1 MGFTLMPALMKEVML
16 LNNRKLYAAAMIIM
30 SLLVIVSVAF
40 SAVNRRADSFTNNN
54 LITEEAL
61 YGEVVDSIQTQGFA
75 IRMESVINPNYTGV
89 LNYRVANGSRVSSGG
104 VIADI
109 FMSESD
115 AAAQNMAD
123 RMEREIQSLSAL
135 SRPMDAYV
143 SASTALGEQIY
154 DDLSDVMLDIQQ
166 GDFSGVTQ
174 TKEALLLSLSRKQVL
189 SGQESAEDY
198 AQRVSELKREKDSIT
213 NGTGQSMN
221 SIKAPKAGY
230 FITYADGLER
240 AVSIDE
246 VENLT
251 PKKLEH
257 LLAEE
262 KGTVSQQCI
271 GKICEDFKWYMACL
285 FDDDAMIKFEGV
297 EEVTLDIP
305 FASTATIPAKVVAR
319 NRDADSGKTAVVFE
333 CTYMDADLATVRNE
347 NVQVNVKTYS
357 GVLVNEK
364 ALRFL
369 DIEYQETDEKDN
381 TVTKVK
387 ENVKGVYVVYGG
399 QLEFVQVFTEK
410 DVNGYAVCKLEL
422 SEDEQKNLVT
432 DHTIRLYDKV
442 VVGGVD
448 LYDGKVVR

>member
-1 MGFTLMPALMKEVML
+1 M
-16 LNNRKLYAAAMIIM
+16 NNRKLFAAAIVTM
-30 SLLVIVSVAF
+30 SLLIIVSVAF
-40 SAVNRRADSFTNNN
+40 NAVNRRADSFTNSS

-61 YGEVVDSIQTQGFA
+61 YGEVTDSLQTQGFA
-75 IRMESVINPNYTGV
+75 VREESLISPNYTGV
-89 LNYRVANGSRVSSGG
+89 LNYRVANGARISKGG

-109 FMSESD
+109 FMSEAD

-123 RMEREIQSLSAL
+123 RIERQIQSLSSL
-135 SRPMDAYV
+135 SRPIDSYV

-154 DDLSDVMLDIQQ
+154 DDLSEILLDAQQ
-166 GDFSGVTQ
+166 GDFSSVAR

-198 AQRVSELKREKDSIT
+198 AQRVNELKSEKESLT
-213 NGTGQSMN
+213 GGTEQAMN
-221 SIKAPKAGY
+221 SIKATCSGY
-230 FITYADGLER
+230 FITYADGLEN
-240 AVSIDE
+240 AVPVKDVKE
-246 VENLT
+246 LT
-251 PKKLEH
+251 PEKVEQ
-257 LLAEE
+257 LLKTE
-262 KGTVSQQCI
+262 KGQLPQQYI
-271 GKICEDFKWYMACL
+271 GKICEDFKWYMACI
-285 FDDDAMIKFEGV
+285 FDDDAMGKFEGV

-319 NRDADSGKTAVVFE
+319 NRSTNSDKTAVIFE

-369 DIEYQETDEKDN
+369 DIEYQETDENGN

-422 SEDEQKNLVT
+422 SEDEQENLVT
-432 DHTIRLYDKV
+432 DHSIRLYDKV

-448 LYDGKVVR
+448 LYDGKIVH

>member
-1 MGFTLMPALMKEVML
+1 MK
-16 LNNRKLYAAAMIIM
+16 NKKLYAAAIITM

-40 SAVNRRADSFTNNN
+40 NAVNRSADLFANSSF
-54 LITEEAL
+54 ITEEAL

-75 IRMESVINPNYTGV
+75 VREESVISPNYTGV
-89 LNYRVANGSRVSSGG
+89 LNYRVANGARVSKGG

-109 FMSESD
+109 FQSESD
-115 AAAQNMAD
+115 AAAQNMVD
-123 RMEREIQSLSAL
+123 RIEREIQSLSAL
-135 SRPMDAYV
+135 SRPIDTYV

-154 DDLSDVMLDIQQ
+154 DNLSGIMLDVQH
-166 GDFSGVTQ
+166 GDFSGVAQ
-174 TKEALLLSLSRKQVL
+174 TKESLLLSLSRKQVL
-189 SGQESAEDY
+189 SGQESSEDY
-198 AQRVSELKREKDSIT
+198 AQRVNELRVEKESLT
-213 NGTGQSMN
+213 SGTDQAMN
-221 SIKAPKAGY
+221 SIKAPGAGY
-230 FITYADGLER
+230 FITFADGLENI
-240 AVSIDE
+240 VSVDE
-246 VENLT
+246 VKKLT
-251 PKKLEH
+251 PEKLSK
-257 LLAEE
+257 LFSTE
-262 KGTVSQQCI
+262 KGVLPQQYI

-285 FDDDAMIKFEGV
+285 FDDDSMAKFEGV

-305 FASTATIPAKVVAR
+305 YASTATIPAKVVAK
-319 NRDADSGKTAVVFE
+319 NRDVDTDKTVVVFE

-347 NVQVNVKTYS
+347 NVQVNVRTYS

-369 DIEYQETDEKDN
+369 DIEYQETDENGN

-422 SEDEQKNLVT
+422 SEEEQNSLVT
-432 DHTIRLYDKV
+432 DHTIRLYDQV

-448 LYDGKVVR
+448 LYDGKIVR